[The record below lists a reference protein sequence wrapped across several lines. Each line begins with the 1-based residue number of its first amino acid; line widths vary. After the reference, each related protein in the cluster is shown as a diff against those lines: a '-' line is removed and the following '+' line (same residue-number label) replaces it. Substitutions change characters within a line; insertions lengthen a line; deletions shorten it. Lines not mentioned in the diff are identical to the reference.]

1 MTRKIILK
9 GNSSYINR
17 PNNIGEIKMG
27 NVFKDISNSTIISE
41 SEVKECF
48 NKLSDKGDNL
58 LANALLEVLEKIED
72 SKDPEAE
79 ALFNSF
85 ITELTKQDANKT
97 VLKTLWEGIIRQL
110 PHIGTMATV
119 IEKITKMLSSGN

>member
-119 IEKITKMLSSGN
+119 IEKITKMF